1 MVLSRRTMK
10 WIQNLE
16 RFCDVDYKKAVVTMR
31 LHFQSVSEVTDAN
44 RSDGDNLV
52 ISTEIIQLFE
62 NNCKKVPNKF
72 KVDFQI
78 TFEDYQG
85 YDPEVV
91 RSSLLNAMDIQKY
104 RKHSIKKK
112 KQSKMGIF
120 LVVGTFLMLL
130 VVLNEKNNWFAF
142 SGITMSMI
150 LSCMLEMMFELYF
163 EEGALYF
170 TISKIYAICG
180 RKRSNRVGSIRVD

>member
-104 RKHSIKKK
+104 RKHASKKK